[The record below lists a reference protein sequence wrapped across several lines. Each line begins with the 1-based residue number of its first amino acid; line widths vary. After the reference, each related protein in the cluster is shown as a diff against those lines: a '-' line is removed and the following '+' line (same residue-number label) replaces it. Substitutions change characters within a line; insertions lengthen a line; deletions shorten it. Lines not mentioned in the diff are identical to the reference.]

1 MDFKQLPKISIKSLY
16 YVLLFITLF
25 SLLLYNSENPS
36 FNVAVDSEIGIIKR
50 YSSFVASF
58 LLSVFGIVIYPIL
71 FLPIF
76 KKKFL
81 PLIVVL
87 ILSLP
92 ISIINVSESW
102 LFGSYCGFLGFVL
115 RVKLSFL
122 PNVAIV
128 ILSIISISAI
138 ILNAF
143 ELLTLRNTR
152 RLFKA
157 LIKRRVMA
165 EQHQLSGI
173 EEIIPRYNINKQIDE
188 GYIRID
194 HEDENEEEDEGED
207 GEVISH
213 NEEIPQDNKPNNKV
227 EEKKPD
233 RLAKI
238 KSFLTKKKW
247 LGKYSKPPLD
257 FLSAKKETVK
267 QIDQNF
273 HRGQMLEGVLSDFK
287 IEGKIIEISV
297 GPVVTLYELQPAAGI
312 KSSTVISLATDVA
325 RTMSAISARIS
336 IIPGRNA
343 LGIELP
349 NKQREIVL
357 LRELLEAEEY
367 KNPIIQLPV
376 ALGKSI
382 NGSPIIVDLTKMP
395 HLLVAGTTGSGK
407 SVGINAMILSLVYR
421 LSPEECKL
429 ILIDPKML
437 ELSVY
442 DDIPHLLSPVVI
454 DPKKAVVALKW
465 VVKEME
471 KRYKLMSKLSV
482 RNIDGYNKKAEEYI
496 AKGKVFE
503 YEEAIGIDSSTGERL
518 KETVSVELQ
527 KMPFIVVIVDEM
539 ADLMLV
545 AGKEIE
551 TSIQRLAQMA
561 RASGIHIIMAT
572 QRPSVDVI
580 TGVIKAN
587 FPTRISFAVTS
598 KIDSRTILG
607 EQGAEQ
613 LLGRGDMLYMSAG
626 RAPMRV
632 HGPFVSDSEV
642 ENVVNYLKQFG
653 KPDYDDAITL
663 DEQLL
668 DDDRDSFSADENID
682 SLYRQAV
689 NIIKRDKKVSISY
702 IQRKLSIGYNKAAT
716 LVEKM
721 EADGVVSPPN
731 HSGKRT
737 ILED

>member
-1 MDFKQLPKISIKSLY
+1 MVFIS
-16 YVLLFITLF
+16 
-25 SLLLYNSENPS
+25 
-36 FNVAVDSEIGIIKR
+36 
-50 YSSFVASF
+50 
-58 LLSVFGIVIYPIL
+58 
-71 FLPIF
+71 FLPISF
-76 KKKFL
+76 IKVNDSWLFASYSGFIGFILKNN
-81 PLIVVL
+81 IVLSKNYVL
-87 ILSLP
+87 S
-92 ISIINVSESW
+92 ISIILN
-102 LFGSYCGFLGFVL
+102 LILIFHIFG
-115 RVKLSFL
+115 
-122 PNVAIV
+122 
-128 ILSIISISAI
+128 ILTI
-138 ILNAF
+138 
-143 ELLTLRNTR
+143 RNIKK
-152 RLFKA
+152 LFKI
-157 LIKRRVMA
+157 LRKKNIDNNLYQHTQHEFVSDKYDDNHHDDYEDDIIKDDFIDD
-165 EQHQLSGI
+165 QLLDN
-173 EEIIPRYNINKQIDE
+173 EYFEKPEKE
-188 GYIRID
+188 KPEKV
-194 HEDENEEEDEGED
+194 HED
-207 GEVISH
+207 
-213 NEEIPQDNKPNNKV
+213 KLK
-227 EEKKPD
+227 
-233 RLAKI
+233 KI
-238 KSFLTKKKW
+238 KSFLKKEKKTQIKKPN
-247 LGKYSKPPLD
+247 KYIIPPLD
-257 FLSAKKETVK
+257 FLSSKKEVIK
-267 QIDQNF
+267 QHEQNF
-273 HRGQMLEGVLSDFK
+273 HKGQMLEKVLADFK

-312 KSSTVISLATDVA
+312 KSATVISLATDVA

-367 KNPIIQLPV
+367 KDPGIELPV

-382 NGSPIIVDLTKMP
+382 NGTPIVVDLTKMP

-407 SVGINAMILSLVYR
+407 SVAINAMILSLIYR
-421 LSPEECKL
+421 LSPDECKL

-471 KRYKLMSKLSV
+471 KRYKLMAKLSV

-496 AKGKVFE
+496 TKGKTFE
-503 YEEAIGIDSSTGERL
+503 YEEMIGIDPVTGERL
-518 KETVSVELQ
+518 KESVSVELK
-527 KMPFIVVIVDEM
+527 KMPFIVVVVDEM

-551 TSIQRLAQMA
+551 ISIQRLAQMA

-626 RAPMRV
+626 RCPIRI
-632 HGPFVSDSEV
+632 HGPFVSDTEV
-642 ENVVNYLKQFG
+642 EDVVNYLKQCG
-653 KPDYDDAITL
+653 EPEYDDDITI
-663 DEQLL
+663 DEQI
-668 DDDRDSFSADENID
+668 DDPMDSISTEDNID
-682 SLYRQAV
+682 SLYKQAI
-689 NIIKRDKKVSISY
+689 NIIRRDNKVSISY

-716 LVEKM
+716 IVEKM

-731 HSGKRT
+731 HSGKRN
-737 ILED
+737 ILGN